1 MRKEQQVKAQHLQ
14 LLLQRAPGETGWTG
28 SEMPV
33 EITSSRK
40 CDNQRVRDLGS
51 FKGEARALIR
61 EQHTILCVSACD
73 STADVYNTG
82 TG

>member
-51 FKGEARALIR
+51 FRVRQGLWSESNI
-61 EQHTILCVSACD
+61 QTTCVSACD
-73 STADVYNTG
+73 STAYVYNTG